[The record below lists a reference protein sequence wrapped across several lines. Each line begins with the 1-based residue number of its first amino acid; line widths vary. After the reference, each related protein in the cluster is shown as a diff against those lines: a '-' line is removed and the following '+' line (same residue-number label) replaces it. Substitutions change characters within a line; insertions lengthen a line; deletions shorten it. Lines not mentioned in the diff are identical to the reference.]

1 MREQGECRNNRFP
14 RLRAPLQRQS
24 LRVAERVSAS
34 SLRLSDYLARQG
46 ARNQSACDLELSW
59 RGDVLLPRSV
69 PRHWLKFP
77 FSSCTTIHL
86 PLCRCERRCFLSPY
100 AEPSSLDRQW
110 NFGTFVTSSLWQRL
124 KTSCARQRHP
134 NIPPLTSSHHLLP
147 YSPLC
152 STS

>member
-1 MREQGECRNNRFP
+1 MNETCKCRHNSF
-14 RLRAPLQRQS
+14 LRSSAPQKRHS

-34 SLRLSDYLARQG
+34 SLRPSDYLARQG

-86 PLCRCERRCFLSPY
+86 PLCRCERRCFLSTY
-100 AEPSSLDRQW
+100 AEP
-110 NFGTFVTSSLWQRL
+110 
-124 KTSCARQRHP
+124 A
-134 NIPPLTSSHHLLP
+134 
-147 YSPLC
+147 
-152 STS
+152 